1 MTVEGQVVDTAKT
14 ENGLEEKKVVTPE
27 TENTVEEK
35 KVVTPFKTFATQE
48 EFDRHCAGV
57 LNSAKAKAEKELL
70 SMLGLK
76 PDEKDKLAKFK
87 DAYDS
92 TLSEAE
98 KQAKNLES
106 LTAEVAALK
115 AEVVEKEAIIA
126 ALSKCTGKSGEDVSK
141 YVRMAKGLVDEE
153 TTMEQALDQV
163 LSFAKGDAKPLPKGD
178 PLKEP
183 DTQKAE
189 VNPFKT
195 GNFTEQGRLLKSDR
209 EKAREMYRAAN
220 GRYPSW

>member
-14 ENGLEEKKVVTPE
+14 ENGLEEKMVVTPE

-115 AEVVEKEAIIA
+115 AEVVEKEAVIS

-141 YVRMAKGLVDEE
+141 SAWPRGLLTRRPRWSRLWTRCFRSPRAMRSRCPRE
-153 TTMEQALDQV
+153 T
-163 LSFAKGDAKPLPKGD
+163 P
-178 PLKEP
+178 
-183 DTQKAE
+183 
-189 VNPFKT
+189 
-195 GNFTEQGRLLKSDR
+195 
-209 EKAREMYRAAN
+209 
-220 GRYPSW
+220 